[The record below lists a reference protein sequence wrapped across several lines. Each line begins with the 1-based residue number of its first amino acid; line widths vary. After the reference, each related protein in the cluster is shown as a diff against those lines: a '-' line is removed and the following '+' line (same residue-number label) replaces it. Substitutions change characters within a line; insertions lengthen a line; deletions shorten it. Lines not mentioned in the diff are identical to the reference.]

1 MDYTYNDYFNYYLKE
16 FLNELIN
23 NFPEVKPNVL
33 ANYRNL
39 LEGKDNKND
48 VYVKYFMTKIN
59 NHLISIAKKDDTL
72 FNKENL
78 LTLFFNYGTG
88 TELNVILLQYFG
100 FTDEEVNLVLE
111 TFLDNV
117 TFDDIKLLLL
127 EIIQI
132 LFGENWLDFDR

>member
-1 MDYTYNDYFNYYLKE
+1 MPGNSNNINISLLDFINICIFLK
-16 FLNELIN
+16 
-23 NFPEVKPNVL
+23 
-33 ANYRNL
+33 R
-39 LEGKDNKND
+39 KD
-48 VYVKYFMTKIN
+48 
-59 NHLISIAKKDDTL
+59 L